1 MAPHDAGLRRQVVSG
16 TVLTECCARQ
26 AGNGLVSDGR
36 GPGDNAITCLEDFRS
51 PPFRKSSA
59 PGSLGKCAKVRQPIP
74 ETLHQENMLKVRR
87 KTGDD
92 ELLPLLSKLEA
103 DFRRKFNRAMTDQE
117 RHLYMLTK
125 EMLEVPDSVERRINT
140 KVVPIDRRKKR

>member
-1 MAPHDAGLRRQVVSG
+1 
-16 TVLTECCARQ
+16 
-26 AGNGLVSDGR
+26 
-36 GPGDNAITCLEDFRS
+36 
-51 PPFRKSSA
+51 
-59 PGSLGKCAKVRQPIP
+59 
-74 ETLHQENMLKVRR
+74 MLKVRR

-103 DFRRKFNRAMTDQE
+103 DFRRKFNRSMTDQE